1 MEGRSQ
7 PAPAV
12 AAPTVNLAGAIPAG
26 ATPAEAGHA
35 HETGPEAG
43 WPRHAYVHV
52 PFCARR
58 CSYCDFAIAVRRDV
72 PVAEYLRA
80 LEAELSLRYPAGSR
94 PGDWELETLYF
105 GGGTPT
111 RLGPG
116 GLADAMELVRRHAR
130 LAPGAEVT
138 VEANPED
145 IVPGSVAT
153 LVAAGVNRLSIG
165 AQSFDDR
172 ALEWMHRVH
181 ASGRVAEAVSLA
193 RAEGIG
199 EISLDLIFALP
210 TVLDRSWE
218 RDVEAAL
225 ALEPRH
231 LSLYGL
237 TVEPATPLGR
247 WAARGLA
254 EEAPEER
261 YEAEFLRA
269 SELLTRA
276 GFEHYEVSN
285 FARPGARA
293 RHNSSYWRGV
303 PYAGLGP
310 SAHEF
315 DGGVRRWN
323 VAAYV
328 VWLRRLREGADP
340 VAGSESLTQ
349 ANREAETVYLGLRTA
364 DGLSLRP
371 GEPERVSAW
380 VDAGWA
386 TLRSGTLRLTP
397 LGWLRLDAL
406 ATSLTMWRS
415 R

>member
-1 MEGRSQ
+1 MTDER
-7 PAPAV
+7 
-12 AAPTVNLAGAIPAG
+12 
-26 ATPAEAGHA
+26 TPAADA
-35 HETGPEAG
+35 VTGAAADAVPGAPVAFG
-43 WPRHAYVHV
+43 GQRPRHAYVHV

-58 CSYCDFAIAVRRDV
+58 CSYCDFAIAVRKDV
-72 PVAEYLRA
+72 PVAEYLGA
-80 LEAELSLRYPAGSR
+80 LETELSMRFATAGR
-94 PGDWELETLYF
+94 DDDWELDTLYF
-105 GGGTPT
+105 GGGTPS
-111 RLGPG
+111 RLGAG
-116 GLADAMELVRRHAR
+116 GLADAVELMTSVAR

-138 VEANPED
+138 VEVNPED
-145 IVPGSVAT
+145 ILPGFVST
-153 LVAAGVNRLSIG
+153 IVAAGVNRLSIG

-181 ASGRVAEAVSLA
+181 AASRVGEAVELA
-193 RAEGIG
+193 RAEGIDN
-199 EISLDLIFALP
+199 ISLDLIFALP
-210 TVLDRSWE
+210 TALDRSWE

-225 ALEPRH
+225 ALQPRH

-269 SELLTRA
+269 NALLTAA

-285 FARPGARA
+285 FARPGARS
-293 RHNSSYWRGV
+293 RHNSSYWQGV
-303 PYAGLGP
+303 SYAGLGP

-315 DGGVRRWN
+315 DGHTRRWN

-328 VWLRRLREGADP
+328 VWLRRLRERASP
-340 VAGSESLTQ
+340 MAGSELLTE
-349 ANREAETVYLGLRTA
+349 ANRTAESVYLGLRTV
-364 DGLSLRP
+364 DGLVLRP
-371 GEPERVSAW
+371 GEEALVAPW
-380 VDAGWA
+380 VDAGW
-386 TLRSGTLRLTP
+386 GTVDGGRLGLTP

-406 ATSLTMWRS
+406 AASLTMWRS

>member
-1 MEGRSQ
+1 MTVHRPQ
-7 PAPAV
+7 
-12 AAPTVNLAGAIPAG
+12 AADAATADQRQFASFAGPR
-26 ATPAEAGHA
+26 
-35 HETGPEAG
+35 
-43 WPRHAYVHV
+43 PRHAYVHV

-58 CSYCDFAIAVRRDV
+58 CSYCDFAIAVRKDV
-72 PVAEYLRA
+72 PVAEYLGA
-80 LEAELSLRYPAGSR
+80 LETELSMRFAAS
-94 PGDWELETLYF
+94 DAEWELDTLYF
-105 GGGTPT
+105 GGGTPS
-111 RLGPG
+111 RLGAG
-116 GLADAMELVRRHAR
+116 GLAEAVELVTSQAR

-138 VEANPED
+138 VEVNPED
-145 IVPGSVAT
+145 ILPGFVSTIA
-153 LVAAGVNRLSIG
+153 AAGVNRISIG

-181 ASGRVAEAVSLA
+181 SSGRVGEAVELA
-193 RAEGIG
+193 RAEGIDD
-199 EISLDLIFALP
+199 ISLDLIFALP
-210 TVLDRSWE
+210 TALDRSWE

-225 ALEPRH
+225 ALQPRH

-247 WAARGLA
+247 WTARGLS

-269 SELLTRA
+269 NALLTAA
-276 GFEHYEVSN
+276 GYEHYEVSN

-315 DGGVRRWN
+315 DGRTRRWN

-328 VWLRRLREGADP
+328 VWLRRLRDRLSP
-340 VAGSESLTQ
+340 TAGSELLTE
-349 ANREAETVYLGLRTA
+349 ANRTAETVYLGLRTT
-364 DGLSLRP
+364 DGLVLQP
-371 GEPERVSAW
+371 GEEARVAPW
-380 VDAGWA
+380 VDAGWGEV
-386 TLRSGTLRLTP
+386 SGGRLSLTP

-406 ATSLTMWRS
+406 ATSLTTWRS